1 MKLLIHRQ
9 LMLAHLEIRRRTAD
23 TQPYQNQ
30 NQSQSQ
36 SQNHDSRDIIL
47 LSQICICICIVSVFK
62 RLPQE

>member
-30 NQSQSQ
+30 NQSQ
-36 SQNHDSRDIIL
+36 NHDSRDIIL